1 MAFLDRERRSVNTDI
16 RNAYRGVISNIS
28 RVNALKATMVSSK
41 SALDSTQAGY
51 EVGTRTLVDVLTVQS
66 QMFNATRNYLGS
78 RYQYIINGLSL
89 KQQAGILSREDI
101 ARVNDWLQK

>member
-1 MAFLDRERRSVNTDI
+1 
-16 RNAYRGVISNIS
+16 
-28 RVNALKATMVSSK
+28 MVSSK
-41 SALDSTQAGY
+41 ARWIPPRP
-51 EVGTRTLVDVLTVQS
+51 VTRWARVLLVDVLTVQS
-66 QMFNATRNYLGS
+66 QMFNATRNYLRS